1 MWQNDSFQI
10 TFDTMNDASAAK
22 LSGIP
27 GYDLTDYEFGFALSP
42 KGPQCFCYT
51 AASPNKAIENKVT
64 NSDIV
69 IKRSGKNTMIYE
81 LAIPWSTLAPSKP
94 ESGKVF
100 RFNFICLDS
109 DKSGQTSL
117 YCMGLSQGIWSGK
130 NPEQF
135 KTFVLMP

>member
-22 LSGIP
+22 LSGIS

-42 KGPQCFCYT
+42 KGPQCFCYI

-64 NSDIV
+64 NSDIA

-81 LAIPWSTLAPSKP
+81 LAIPWSTLAPLKP

-100 RFNFICLDS
+100 RLNFICLDS

-130 NPEQF
+130 KPEQF